1 MQISD
6 EIKSRLDIVDIIK
19 EYIQLKPV
27 GSNFS
32 ALSPFNREKT
42 PSFMVSPEKQIWH
55 CFSSGKGGDVLSF
68 IMEMEGVSFV
78 EALRVLAPRAG
89 VTLKKENPKEA
100 SRRNKL
106 LDIMEIAVNYYHQI
120 LMEAKS
126 AEGARVYLKERG
138 LNEETL
144 LDWKIGYSGESWD
157 DLIKLLKGKG
167 YDDNDIITCGLAN
180 RKKETGRVY
189 NRFRER
195 IMFPINDYNGDVV
208 AFSARVS
215 PEKEKEELMGKYVN
229 SPQTPIYNKSKILFG
244 LDKAKTSI
252 KGEDSVIIMEGQ
264 MDAITAH
271 QNGFKNVVASS
282 GTALTRDQLNL
293 VKRYSSNIILAFDMD
308 QAGQIAVDRGV
319 REASSMEMRIKIVT
333 LPEGFDPDDLIKK
346 DVKKW
351 KSLLDSA
358 RHIMDYYFDKTFV
371 GINTEEL
378 EGKREVVQKLLPII
392 ARTSDL
398 IERDHWLKKLS
409 QKLGIEENLLRET
422 LSNYKK
428 KNENQYRKEEDD
440 PQDNKPREGLDRDCV
455 ATENLL
461 ALLLKFP
468 SLIAYS
474 LNRLGIEEIQGKEN
488 RKIYKNL
495 IFYYNK
501 ETINSL
507 DNNLKSINYSD
518 FKEFLLKNDE
528 QGNESNSILSE
539 ALKFLDKLAILG
551 ERDYYDIE
559 INEAKNEAIK
569 IISLLRKN
577 NIRER
582 MKEIERVIIDLEEN
596 DDKEKIDEFMAEL
609 KILSEELNEIEKQ
622 VE

>member
-6 EIKSRLDIVDIIK
+6 EIKSRLDVVDVIK

-55 CFSSGKGGDVLSF
+55 CFSSGKGGDVISF

-78 EALRVLAPRAG
+78 EALRILAPRAG
-89 VTLKKENPKEA
+89 VTLKRENPKEA

-106 LDIMEIAVNYYHQI
+106 LDIMEIATNYYHQI
-120 LMEAKS
+120 LVESKS
-126 AEGARVYLKERG
+126 AESARAYLKSRN

-144 LDWKIGYSGESWD
+144 LDWKIGFSGESWD
-157 DLIKLLKGKG
+157 DLIKFLKGKG
-167 YDDNDIITCGLAN
+167 YNDNDIIACGLAN

-195 IMFPINDYNGDVV
+195 IMFPINDYNGNVV

-229 SPQTPIYNKSKILFG
+229 SPQTTIYNKSKILFG
-244 LDKAKTSI
+244 LDKAKTVI
-252 KGEDSVIIMEGQ
+252 KSEDSVIIMEGQ

-282 GTALTRDQLNL
+282 GTALTRDQLSL
-293 VKRYSSNIILAFDMD
+293 VKRYSPNIILAFDMD

-319 REASSMEMRIKIVT
+319 REASFLDMRIKIVT
-333 LPEGFDPDDLIKK
+333 LPEGLDPDDLIKK

-358 RHIMDYYFDKTFV
+358 HHIMDYYFDKTFV
-371 GINTEEL
+371 GIKTEEL
-378 EGKREVVQKLLPII
+378 DSKREAVQKLLPII
-392 ARTSDL
+392 ARVSDL

-409 QKLGIEENLLRET
+409 QKLSVDENLLRET
-422 LSNYKK
+422 LINYKE
-428 KNENQYRKEEDD
+428 KNKNQYRNEEV
-440 PQDNKPREGLDRDCV
+440 DNRNDRPKKDVDRDCV
-455 ATENLL
+455 ASQNLL

-468 SLIAYS
+468 SLISYS
-474 LNRLGIEEIQGKEN
+474 LNRLEPGEVRGGQNKQ
-488 RKIYKNL
+488 IYKNL

-501 ETINSL
+501 ETINSS
-507 DNNLKSINYSD
+507 NGNLENLNYSD
-518 FKEFLLKNDE
+518 FKEFLVKNNGQTEEEDGFLLEELK
-528 QGNESNSILSE
+528 L
-539 ALKFLDKLAILG
+539 LDKLAILG
-551 ERDYYDIE
+551 ERDYYNVE
-559 INEAKNEAIK
+559 INEAKNEVIK

-577 NIRER
+577 NIRKR
-582 MKEIERVIIDLEEN
+582 MKKIEKIIIDLEDNNE
-596 DDKEKIDEFMAEL
+596 KEKIDEFMGEL

-622 VE
+622 E